1 MLQKSEYCVSR
12 RSFLK
17 NGAVLCLAAAAAH
30 GVPQGAFSDTR
41 LAARI
46 AEAEASHPLV
56 PVLKLASKSLD
67 AMEQIQ
73 DYQAVVIKKEVVGG
87 KLLSSQMEMKFR
99 EEPMSVY
106 LKFIDP
112 SPGRQVLYVKGQHN
126 GNMVVRETGIASLV
140 GAIEVDPE
148 GKLAKEHNRYPIT
161 RIGLK
166 NMLTSL
172 TERWLKETKN
182 DGIECKYYPSA
193 KIGDVSCEVVEI
205 SYPQATKDTRLALS
219 RLYIDPSSRL
229 PIRLQNYEF
238 AAKAGEQP
246 VLVEDYYY
254 TNLKTNVG
262 LKDIDFDK
270 KNPAYGF

>member
-1 MLQKSEYCVSR
+1 MLKTTETQCSR
-12 RSFLK
+12 RSLLK
-17 NGAVLCLAAAAAH
+17 NGALVCLAAAAAA
-30 GVPQGAFSDTR
+30 GAPRWVMADTR

-46 AEAEASHPLV
+46 AEAEPSHPLV
-56 PVLKLASKSLD
+56 PVLKLASRSLD
-67 AMEQIQ
+67 AMEQVQ
-73 DYQAVVIKKEVVGG
+73 DYEAVVIKKEVVGG

-99 EEPMSVY
+99 DEPMSVY
-106 LKFIDP
+106 LKFIEP

-166 NMLTSL
+166 NMLISL
-172 TERWLKETKN
+172 TERWLKETKS

-205 SYPQATKDTRLALS
+205 TYPAATKETRLALS
-219 RLYIDPSSRL
+219 RLYIEPKSRL

-262 LKDIDFDK
+262 LKDADFDK